1 MEVVSLRTGPLVHRG
16 AHVSRVV
23 QGAPAVSRVS
33 AAPKAET
40 MGCASFTSF
49 PKPRPEPIIEAS
61 CLHQKC
67 RLPIN
72 LKEFLSEQFG
82 SALNCDSDTILS
94 LAANAD
100 QNTLSKLARAIRRY
114 STTRAHQDWAEC
126 CEGLTRFVQEARSGE
141 GELRVGLCLKC
152 SCLAFGE
159 CLTDHRGREC
169 LVVDLAPACLAAALA
184 DGEETEDA
192 LADQLQRQVEE
203 FRTLRSAFGLPHYEL
218 DLYSSGHKVTFTW
231 HPLS

>member
-23 QGAPAVSRVS
+23 QGAPAVCRASS
-33 AAPKAET
+33 APKTEPL
-40 MGCASFTSF
+40 GCASFISF

-72 LKEFLSEQFG
+72 LREFLSQQFG
-82 SALNCDSDTILS
+82 SVLNCDSDTILS

-100 QNTLSKLARAIRRY
+100 QATLSKLARAIRRY

-126 CEGLTRFVQEARSGE
+126 SVGLMQFTQEARCCG
-141 GELRVGLCLKC
+141 GQARAGLCL
-152 SCLAFGE
+152 
-159 CLTDHRGREC
+159 
-169 LVVDLAPACLAAALA
+169 
-184 DGEETEDA
+184 
-192 LADQLQRQVEE
+192 
-203 FRTLRSAFGLPHYEL
+203 
-218 DLYSSGHKVTFTW
+218 
-231 HPLS
+231 

>member
-23 QGAPAVSRVS
+23 QGAPAVCRASS
-33 AAPKAET
+33 APKTEPL
-40 MGCASFTSF
+40 GCASFISF

-72 LKEFLSEQFG
+72 LREFLSQQLG
-82 SALNCDSDTILS
+82 STLNCDSDTILS

-100 QNTLSKLARAIRRY
+100 QPTLSKLARAIRRY
-114 STTRAHQDWAEC
+114 STTRAHQNWAEC
-126 CEGLTRFVQEARSGE
+126 SVGLEQFAQEGKCCGGHPRA
-141 GELRVGLCLKC
+141 GLCLKC
-152 SCLAFGE
+152 ACLAFGE
-159 CLTDHRGREC
+159 SHAEHRGRIC
-169 LVVDLAPACLAAALA
+169 LVVDLGPACLAGATE
-184 DGEETEDA
+184 DGERVEDA
-192 LADQLQRQVEE
+192 IADRLQRQVEE
-203 FRTLRSAFGLPHYEL
+203 FRALRSAFGLPHYEL
-218 DLYSSGHKVTFTW
+218 DLYGSGRKVNFTW